1 MPHDASQSEPKA
13 IDALLEEVW
22 PGLFALCYRLVGS
35 VEDAEDLTQDS
46 LIKIANA
53 YDRFEGRSAF
63 RTWAYRIATN
73 TCYNFLTSARK
84 RREVVLPDP
93 LETADE
99 FLAATDPDTDADD
112 IRESLEFSFICVL
125 QELSPL
131 QRLVVVLRD
140 VLGWSVT
147 QTAEALGSA
156 PAPVK
161 NIHSRARKRLKEL
174 RPGHTTLEPTD
185 PLAEGFMRDYA
196 KAHVEKDI
204 DACLSF
210 YGDESTLYAFPTR
223 KYVGVAEIREY
234 YAAMLPMMPTLFVG
248 VKMNGSLGAACY
260 HPTPDGGLMRTGVVI
275 PEIAA
280 PRRGEQAPY
289 IAQVFWAQ
297 EPEHHERANTPDELA
312 EAPKDAQYLL

>member
-1 MPHDASQSEPKA
+1 MSPEDAARRAKP
-13 IDALLEEVW
+13 IDELLEEVW

-53 YDRFEGRSAF
+53 YDKFEGRSAF

-93 LETADE
+93 LETADQ
-99 FLAATDPDTDADD
+99 FLAAMELEADPDD

-140 VLGWSVT
+140 VLGWSVA

-161 NIHSRARKRLKEL
+161 NIHSRARKRLREL
-174 RPGHTTLEPTD
+174 KPDHTTLEPSH
-185 PLAEGFMRDYA
+185 PLAESFMRDYA

-204 DACLSF
+204 EACLSF
-210 YGDESTLYAFPTR
+210 YEADSTLYAFPTR
-223 KYVGVAEIREY
+223 KYIGVDEIREY
-234 YAAMLPMMPTLFVG
+234 YIGMLPMMPTLFVG
-248 VKMNGSLGAACY
+248 VKMNGSLGATCY
-260 HPTPDGGLMRTGVVI
+260 HPTGDGGLMRTGVVI
-275 PEIAA
+275 PEIGA
-280 PRRGEQAPY
+280 PRPGTERPY

-297 EPEHHERANTPDELA
+297 EPEHHERANTPDELQA
-312 EAPKDAQYLL
+312 APKGAQYLL

>member
-1 MPHDASQSEPKA
+1 MPSDSPPPESKSLDE
-13 IDALLEEVW
+13 LLEDIW
-22 PGLFALCYRLVGS
+22 PGVFALCYRLVGS

-46 LIKIANA
+46 VIKIANA
-53 YDRFEGRSAF
+53 YPRFEGRSAF

-93 LETADE
+93 LETADD
-99 FLAATDPDTDADD
+99 FLVAAEPGADPDEL
-112 IRESLEFSFICVL
+112 RESLEFSFICVL

-140 VLGWSVT
+140 VLGWSVA

-161 NIHSRARKRLKEL
+161 NIHSRARKRLREL
-174 RPGHTTLEPTD
+174 RPGHTTMAPSHPT
-185 PLAEGFMRDYA
+185 AEAFMRDYA

-204 DACLSF
+204 EACLSF
-210 YGDESTLYAFPTR
+210 YEEDSTLYAFPTR
-223 KYVGVAEIREY
+223 KYVGPAEIREY
-234 YAAMLPMMPTLFVG
+234 YADMLPMMPTLFVG

-275 PEIAA
+275 PEIGM
-280 PRRGEQAPY
+280 PRRDGDRPY

-297 EPEHHERANTPDELA
+297 EPDHHERTNTPDELD